1 MRGIIDISKLKNPPE
16 KHELETAKF
25 FAELGYDIE
34 FIPPSN
40 IPEVHR
46 PDIVMEGIEWEIKS
60 PMGKSKNTIRRNI
73 KQATKQSK
81 NIIVDLRRILSSEQQ
96 CIQQIEERFVKHHS
110 IKKIIVI
117 KKDGGLIRLS
127 R

>member
-1 MRGIIDISKLKNPPE
+1 MSGIIDISKLKNPPE
-16 KHELETAKF
+16 KHELDTAKY
-25 FAELGYDIE
+25 FADLGYDIE

-46 PDIVMEGIEWEIKS
+46 PNIVMEGIEWEIKS
-60 PMGKSKNTIRRNI
+60 PIGRSRNTISRNI

-81 NIIVDLRRILSSEQQ
+81 NIIVDLRRILAPEQQ
-96 CIQQIEERFVKHHS
+96 CIQQIEERFLKRHS

-117 KKDGGLIRLS
+117 KKDGSLFKLS